1 MKPLVEMRPV
11 RVSLYSTSWRRD
23 FQTCDCIV
31 DIRPPTSILWSQF
44 RKGLIALFWGGPNAR
59 LATHDSVALTEV
71 RQGSHCCPWTAS
83 RGYLISLTSPGMAKG
98 SWWAVELRN
107 LTETGRHVRRLDQ
120 RRCGPVFRNTKS
132 PSTQTIMSS
141 PIRH

>member
-31 DIRPPTSILWSQF
+31 DIRPPTSILWNKF

-59 LATHDSVALTEV
+59 LATHDSVA
-71 RQGSHCCPWTAS
+71 P
-83 RGYLISLTSPGMAKG
+83 
-98 SWWAVELRN
+98 
-107 LTETGRHVRRLDQ
+107 
-120 RRCGPVFRNTKS
+120 
-132 PSTQTIMSS
+132 
-141 PIRH
+141 